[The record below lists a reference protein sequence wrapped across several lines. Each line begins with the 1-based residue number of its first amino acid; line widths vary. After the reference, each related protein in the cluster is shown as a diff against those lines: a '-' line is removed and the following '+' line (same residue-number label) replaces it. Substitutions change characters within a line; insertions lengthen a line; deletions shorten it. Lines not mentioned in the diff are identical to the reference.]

1 MLRKILKIILKI
13 CIIVIILGCL
23 CLISKY
29 FILNN
34 LINKFDKFIQTDNLH
49 IKKYTN
55 DGMVVSITENLFKD
69 GKIYIKDVSVEK
81 ENLDNKVTVYI
92 LYDGEKF
99 NYNFRYENEENSYK
113 TDDNGSAY
121 VIFDIDYLK
130 DIKNNKIDIIKQLI
144 FMKFENEKCNGKECI
159 KMTSNDGRSWYIN
172 KETGCLVRYSGA
184 ESESIDFEKYNVVYD
199 YEFKLNLDNEEEYI
213 KQFEHM
219 LTK

>member
-1 MLRKILKIILKI
+1 MLRKIFKIILKI

-34 LINKFDKFIQTDNLH
+34 FINKFDEFIQTENLY

-55 DGMVVSITENLFKD
+55 DGMVVSVTENLFKD
-69 GKIYIKDVSVEK
+69 GKLYIKDVSVEK

-144 FMKFENEKCNGKECI
+144 FMKFENE
-159 KMTSNDGRSWYIN
+159 
-172 KETGCLVRYSGA
+172 
-184 ESESIDFEKYNVVYD
+184 
-199 YEFKLNLDNEEEYI
+199 
-213 KQFEHM
+213 
-219 LTK
+219 

>member
-1 MLRKILKIILKI
+1 MFKNVLKIILKI
-13 CIIVIILGCL
+13 FIIVIILVCL

-34 LINKFDKFIQTDNLH
+34 LINKFDEFIQTDNLY

-69 GKIYIKDVSVEK
+69 GKIYIKDVLVEK

-121 VIFDIDYLK
+121 VIFYIDYLK
-130 DIKNNKIDIIKQLI
+130 DIKNNKFEIIKQLI
-144 FMKFENEKCNGKECI
+144 FM
-159 KMTSNDGRSWYIN
+159 
-172 KETGCLVRYSGA
+172 
-184 ESESIDFEKYNVVYD
+184 
-199 YEFKLNLDNEEEYI
+199 
-213 KQFEHM
+213 
-219 LTK
+219 

>member
-1 MLRKILKIILKI
+1 MFKKVLKIILTLF
-13 CIIVIILGCL
+13 IIVIIWVCL
-23 CLISKY
+23 NFINKY
-29 FILNN
+29 FMLNN
-34 LINKFDKFIQTDNLH
+34 FINRFDEFIQTENLY

-55 DGMVVSITENLFKD
+55 DGMVVSVTENLFKD
-69 GKIYIKDVSVEK
+69 GKLYIKDVSVEK

-130 DIKNNKIDIIKQLI
+130 DIKNNKIGIIKQLI

-159 KMTSNDGRSWYIN
+159 KMTSNDGRSWYID
-172 KETGCLVRYSGA
+172 KENGCLVRYSGT
-184 ESESIDFEKYNVVYD
+184 ESESIDFEKYSVVYD
-199 YEFKLNLDNEEEYI
+199 YEFKLNLDNEEEYV

>member
-1 MLRKILKIILKI
+1 MLRKILIIILKI

-69 GKIYIKDVSVEK
+69 GKIYIKDVSVKK

-121 VIFDIDYLK
+121 VIFYIDYLK
-130 DIKNNKIDIIKQLI
+130 DIKNNKIEIIKQLI
-144 FMKFENEKCNGKECI
+144 FMNFENEKCNGKECI